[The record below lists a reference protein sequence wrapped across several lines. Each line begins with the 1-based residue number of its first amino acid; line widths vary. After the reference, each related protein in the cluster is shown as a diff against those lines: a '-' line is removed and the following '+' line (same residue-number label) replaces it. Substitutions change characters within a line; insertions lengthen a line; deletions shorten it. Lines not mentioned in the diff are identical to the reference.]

1 MDDKTNS
8 FRTLDA
14 LPHTG
19 RRRLS
24 IRMGG
29 IVQGVGFRPT
39 VYTLAMARGLAGWVL
54 NDPDGVE
61 IEVEGEAAL
70 IAEFLGELVN
80 HPPPLAEITS
90 WEAQEIDLDEKLG
103 FAIHESRQKE
113 GRRVLVSPDIAPCDA
128 CLAEMRDPGDRRYAY
143 PFLNC
148 THCGPRF
155 TIIADLPYDRPK
167 TSMAQFPLCEDCRRE
182 YGDPLNRRFH
192 AQPTACPKCGPSL
205 WLYSA
210 ESGQRSAENPI
221 SAARDLLHTGHI
233 LALKGLGGF
242 HLAVDAADEAAVSRL
257 RERKHRYEKPLAIM
271 VASLPEAR
279 RFVRLDT
286 EEERAL
292 VDRRRPIL
300 LAPKLVQAPIA
311 ASVAPR
317 NGYLGLMLPYTPL
330 HQLLLEEF
338 GGALVMTS
346 GNLSEE
352 PIAVD
357 NEEAVERLG
366 KIADAFLL
374 HDRPILRRCDDSVQR
389 WMDGAPSP
397 IRRSRG
403 EVPAPLT
410 LPFELPSLLAVG
422 PEQKNTFC
430 LTRGRDAFLSQHI
443 GDLEN
448 LATLEFFREALE
460 DQKRLLEVEPVAV
473 VPDLHPRYLSTQW
486 ALEESGLP
494 AIGVQHHH
502 AHLASCMAENGA
514 EGKCLGLC
522 LDGTGY
528 GEDGSIWG
536 GELLVGGYEDFR
548 RLGHLAQA
556 AMPGGEAAVRE
567 PWRMAL
573 AWLMDMDESVMKD
586 GRALLS
592 KGESAPNHTLQDNI
606 LRLAESGVNSPITSS
621 MGRLFDAVAAL
632 TGLRSLAGYE
642 GQAAVELEGLL
653 HEEGDPIWEG
663 PSWKL
668 AIRREEGTLIMNPET
683 LLGPLIE
690 ARSNGMNAVEAGLR
704 FHRGLVLSLADW
716 AEMAAEETG
725 LKRVALSGGC
735 FMNRLLSSW
744 LPAELKKRDL
754 EVLGHRL
761 VPANDG
767 GIALG
772 QAAIG
777 GTRLLNGIE
786 EE

>member
-1 MDDKTNS
+1 
-8 FRTLDA
+8 L
-14 LPHTG
+14 
-19 RRRLS
+19 
-24 IRMGG
+24 
-29 IVQGVGFRPT
+29 
-39 VYTLAMARGLAGWVL
+39 
-54 NDPDGVE
+54 
-61 IEVEGEAAL
+61 
-70 IAEFLGELVN
+70 
-80 HPPPLAEITS
+80 
-90 WEAQEIDLDEKLG
+90 EKQAG

-113 GRRVLVSPDIAPCDA
+113 GRGVLVSPDIAPCDA

-167 TSMAQFPLCEDCRRE
+167 TSMALFPLCEDCRRE
-182 YGDPLNRRFH
+182 YEDPLDRRFH
-192 AQPTACPKCGPSL
+192 AQPTACPKCGPKL
-205 WLYSA
+205 WLQLVGSPTQETDSPIA
-210 ESGQRSAENPI
+210 DAIELLRSGR
-221 SAARDLLHTGHI
+221 I

-242 HLAVDAADEAAVSRL
+242 HLAVNAADETAVSRL

-271 VASLPEAR
+271 VANLSEAK
-279 RFVRLDT
+279 RFVRLDAQ
-286 EEERAL
+286 EERAL

-300 LAPKLVQAPIA
+300 LAPKQAGAPIA
-311 ASVAPR
+311 RSVAPR

-330 HQLLLEEF
+330 HQLLLEAF

-352 PIAVD
+352 PIAVEND
-357 NEEAVERLG
+357 EALERLSD
-366 KIADAFLL
+366 IADAFLL

-389 WMDGAPSP
+389 WVGGAPSP

-403 EVPAPLT
+403 EVPAPIT
-410 LPFELPSLLAVG
+410 LPFEAPALLAVG

-443 GDLEN
+443 GDMEN
-448 LATLEFFREALE
+448 LATLNFFREALE
-460 DQKRLLEVEPVAV
+460 GQKLLLEVEPTAV
-473 VPDLHPRYLSTQW
+473 VHDLHPRYLSTQW

-494 AIGVQHHH
+494 ALGVQHHH

-514 EGKCLGLC
+514 EGECLGLC

-528 GEDGSIWG
+528 GEDGTVWG
-536 GELLVGGYEDFR
+536 GELLAGGYEDFR

-556 AMPGGEAAVRE
+556 PMPGGEAAVRE

-573 AWLMDMDESVMKD
+573 AWLMGMDESVMKD

-592 KGESAPNHTLQDNI
+592 KGPSAPNSKLQDNI
-606 LRLAESGVNSPITSS
+606 LQLATSGVNSPLTSS

-632 TGLRSLAGYE
+632 TGLRPLAGYE

-653 HEEGDPIWEG
+653 HEEGDPAWEG
-663 PSWKL
+663 ASWKL
-668 AIRREEGTLIMNPET
+668 AIRPEEGTLIMDPAA
-683 LLGPLIE
+683 LFGPLIE
-690 ARSNGMNAVEAGLR
+690 ARRGGMSAAEAGLR

-716 AEMAAEETG
+716 AEMAAKETG
-725 LKRVALSGGC
+725 LKRVVLSGGC

-744 LPAELKKRDL
+744 LPKELGKRNL
-754 EVLGHRL
+754 EVLVHRL

-777 GTRLLNGIE
+777 GARILSGIE
-786 EE
+786 KE

>member
-1 MDDKTNS
+1 MKAKDPILT
-8 FRTLDA
+8 TLKA
-14 LPHTG
+14 LPREG

-24 IRMGG
+24 IRMSG
-29 IVQGVGFRPT
+29 IVQGVGFRPA
-39 VYTLAMARGLAGWVL
+39 VYTLAMARALAGWVL
-54 NDPDGVE
+54 NDSDGVE
-61 IEVEGEAAL
+61 IEIEGEAAL
-70 IAEFLGELVN
+70 IADFLGELVG

-90 WEAQEIDLDEKLG
+90 WEAREIALEKQAG

-113 GRRVLVSPDIAPCDA
+113 GRGVLVSPDIAPCDA

-167 TSMAQFPLCEDCRRE
+167 TSMAEFPLCEDCRRE
-182 YGDPLNRRFH
+182 YEDPLDRRFH
-192 AQPTACPKCGPSL
+192 AQPTACPKCGPKL
-205 WLYSA
+205 WMQIAGSPSQ
-210 ESGQRSAENPI
+210 ETQSPI
-221 SAARDLLHTGHI
+221 SDAIDLLRSGRI

-242 HLAVDAADEAAVSRL
+242 HLAVNAADETAVARL

-271 VASLPEAR
+271 VANLDEAKN
-279 RFVRLDT
+279 FVRLDT
-286 EEERAL
+286 QEERAL

-300 LAPKLVQAPIA
+300 LAPKRAGAPIA

-330 HQLLLEEF
+330 HQLLLEAF

-352 PIAVD
+352 PIAVEND
-357 NEEAVERLG
+357 EAIERLG
-366 KIADAFLL
+366 EIADAFLL

-389 WMDGAPSP
+389 WVGAAPSP

-403 EVPAPLT
+403 EVPAPIT
-410 LPFELPSLLAVG
+410 LPFEPPSLLAVG

-443 GDLEN
+443 GDMEN

-460 DQKRLLEVEPVAV
+460 GQKRLLEVVPEAV
-473 VPDLHPRYLSTQW
+473 VHDLHPRYLSTQW
-486 ALEESGLP
+486 ALDESGLP
-494 AIGVQHHH
+494 ALGVQHHH
-502 AHLASCMAENGA
+502 AHLASCMAENAA

-528 GEDGSIWG
+528 GEDGTVWG
-536 GELLVGGYEDFR
+536 GELLAGGYENFR
-548 RLGHLAQA
+548 RLGHLAPA
-556 AMPGGEAAVRE
+556 PMPGGEAAVRE

-573 AWLMDMDESVMKD
+573 AWLMGMDESVMRD
-586 GRALLS
+586 GHALLS
-592 KGESAPNHTLQDNI
+592 QGPSAPNQKSQDNI
-606 LRLAESGVNSPITSS
+606 LQLASSGVNSPLTSS

-632 TGLRSLAGYE
+632 AGLVPVAGYE

-653 HEEGDPIWEG
+653 HEEGDPAWDG
-663 PSWKL
+663 PAWKL
-668 AIRREEGTLIMNPET
+668 AIRREEATLIMDPAA
-683 LLGPLIE
+683 LFGSLIE
-690 ARSNGMNAVEAGLR
+690 ARQSGMSAAEAGLR

-716 AEMAAEETG
+716 AEMAAKETG

-744 LPAELKKRDL
+744 LPAELGRRNL
-754 EVLGHRL
+754 EVLVHRL

-777 GTRLLNGIE
+777 GARLLRGIE
-786 EE
+786 KE